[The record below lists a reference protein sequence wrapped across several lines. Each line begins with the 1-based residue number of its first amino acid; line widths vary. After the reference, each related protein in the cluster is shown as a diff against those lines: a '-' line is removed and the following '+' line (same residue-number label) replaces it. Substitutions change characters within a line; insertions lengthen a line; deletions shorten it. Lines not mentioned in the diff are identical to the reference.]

1 MKIRSLLALAAT
13 ASVAFSACT
22 SGATPSP
29 SAPPSVA
36 PSAPAPLRHRP
47 SPARS
52 RRRRRRRE
60 AASVRLQ
67 LQWTPQAQ
75 FAGYFAADKQGYYKA
90 ENLTVEFLPGGPT
103 IAPHTVGSASNGPE
117 FTISW
122 VPKVLEAREA
132 GSDLVDI
139 AQVFQRS
146 GTLSVTWK
154 DSGITDPCGFAGKKV
169 GVWDFG
175 NEYEV
180 TAGALACG
188 LTPGLEAGGDPTK
201 TFQKVIQN
209 FDMVAFLNREIDVA
223 EAMIYNEYAQVLE
236 ATNPETGELYKPED
250 LNVIDW
256 NVQRAAMLQDALF
269 VRQAWL
275 DEGNNRDIAVRFVRA
290 SLKGWIYCRDNQEDC
305 IQYTVEAGS
314 QLRRRTPALDDERDQ
329 CARLAVAGR
338 RRDDGPGLL
347 GPDRPDRQG
356 RRDHQGRPVDRRLH
370 DRYRRGGP
378 RGHHR
383 RRGRRGLHEG
393 DRRGDP
399 GRQLTLA
406 TWQRSQQ
413 EEPRRYDRRGSA
425 LIG

>member
-1 MKIRSLLALAAT
+1 MKTRSLLALAAS
-13 ASVAFSACT
+13 ASVAFAACT
-22 SGATPSP
+22 SGASPSP
-29 SAPPSVA
+29 SAASAA
-36 PSAPAPLRHRP
+36 PSAAASAPTTSEPPA
-47 SPARS
+47 STAA
-52 RRRRRRRE
+52 E

-67 LQWTPQAQ
+67 LQWTQQAQ
-75 FAGYFAADKQGYYKA
+75 FAGYFAADKQGFYAA
-90 ENLTVEFLPGGPT
+90 ENLTVQFLPGGPT

-139 AQVFQRS
+139 AQIFQRS

-188 LTPGLEAGGDPTK
+188 LTPGLEAGGDPAK

-256 NVQRAAMLQDALF
+256 NVERAAMLQDALF
-269 VRQAWL
+269 ARKAWL

-290 SLKGWIYCRDNQEDC
+290 SLRGWIYCRDHQELC

-314 QLRRRTPALDDERDQ
+314 QLPAGHQRWMMNEIGALVWPSPEGIGMMDPTLWAQTVKIAKDAGIIKADPPIDAYTNDIVEEALTGITEDAKGAGFTKGTVQVTP
-329 CARLAVAGR
+329 
-338 RRDDGPGLL
+338 
-347 GPDRPDRQG
+347 
-356 RRDHQGRPVDRRLH
+356 
-370 DRYRRGGP
+370 GGK
-378 RGHHR
+378 
-383 RRGRRGLHEG
+383 
-393 DRRGDP
+393 
-399 GRQLTLA
+399 
-406 TWQRSQQ
+406 
-413 EEPRRYDRRGSA
+413 
-425 LIG
+425 